1 MRYGSTVLGL
11 CAWLM
16 GSAGMA
22 AECGGPDQACEVPM
36 GSYHIAMPDDAGGP
50 VPAVIFLH
58 GAGGTGAREIGNAAL
73 RDGLGGRGYA
83 LIAPNGMGREG
94 RGGGFWSFI
103 PGREIQRDETAFFDQ
118 VADDAAAKFGIDR
131 DRIILSG
138 FSIGGSMTSYAAC
151 KDPDL
156 FSAYAP
162 VAGSFWRPH
171 PDTCTGPVRLLH
183 THGWTDGTV
192 PLEGRPLRGGTINQ
206 GDVFHGMSIWRDVNG
221 CDRWKADRFEMTD
234 TYWHRKWVNCDAD
247 TALEFVLF
255 PGGHRVPA
263 GWSQMMLDWYEAL

>member
-1 MRYGSTVLGL
+1 MRTSSITLGL
-11 CAWLM
+11 ATWLF
-16 GSAGMA
+16 GAAAMA
-22 AECGGPDQACEVPM
+22 ADCGGVDQACEVPM
-36 GSYHIAMPDDAGGP
+36 GSYHIAMPEGVDGA

-58 GAGGTGAREIGNAAL
+58 GAGGTGAREISNDAM
-73 RDGLGGRGYA
+73 RNGLLSRGYA

-103 PGREIQRDETAFFDQ
+103 PGREILRDENAFLDE
-118 VADDAAAKFGIDR
+118 VAADAAQKFGVDR
-131 DRIILSG
+131 DRIVLSG

-151 KDPDL
+151 AQPDQ

-171 PDTCTGPVRLLH
+171 PAECTGPVRLLH

-192 PLEGRPLRGGTINQ
+192 PLEGRPLRGGAINQ
-206 GDVFHGMSIWRDVNG
+206 GDVFHGMSIWRAANG
-221 CDRWKADRFEMTD
+221 CDAWKADRFEMTESF
-234 TYWHRKWVNCDAD
+234 WHRRWVNCNEG

-255 PGGHRVPA
+255 PGGHGVPR
-263 GWSQMMLDWYEAL
+263 GWSQMMLDWYEGL